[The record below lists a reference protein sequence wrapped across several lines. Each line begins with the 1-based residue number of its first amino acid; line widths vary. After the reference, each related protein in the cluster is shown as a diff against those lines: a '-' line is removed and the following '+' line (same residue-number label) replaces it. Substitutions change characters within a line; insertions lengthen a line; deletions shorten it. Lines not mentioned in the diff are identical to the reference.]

1 MKKISTVT
9 AKKVEK
15 NASQQ
20 LTIGLDLG
28 GVGTAFWMKREKCGN
43 PFGSVAS
50 RHGFPVR
57 RPRPM
62 ARLKILLSVN

>member
-15 NASQQ
+15 NASQK

-28 GVGTAFWMKREKCGN
+28 DRIQLVLRSE
-43 PFGSVAS
+43 
-50 RHGFPVR
+50 
-57 RPRPM
+57 
-62 ARLKILLSVN
+62 